1 MPKIKSL
8 LLFLL
13 SLLFISSFLFAQEKP
28 KTIIIPTGSIG
39 KIQKSRVLILEKA
52 LESKLD
58 DYFSIVPKEIFEEA
72 REQAF
77 DELEFDEC
85 TEDQCVIKIQEL
97 LQVENVFKMEL
108 TIEEGDTHVSLTWIN
123 QEKKRVE
130 ENFCV
135 DCNTKQ
141 LRKMIGGLVDKL
153 VGVKKEE
160 EKNKTDSTIKET
172 IPFGYT
178 LSLEYDSASTSINKL
193 LPSLTASNEIAISW
207 GILGVGLGFGEEEY
221 IGFRF
226 LSGSGK
232 TDSFYF
238 SSGNSIG
245 FADSVSVQITGIYY
259 APSYKEGWIYGF
271 AIENWQLALG
281 TSLGEQTIQKNVP
294 LVDGGY
300 QFFVKDFP
308 LNIKARWSTFG
319 IVYNVNLGWKFSVD

>member
-1 MPKIKSL
+1 MKTTS
-8 LLFLL
+8 LFLL

-28 KTIIIPTGSIG
+28 QTIIIPTGSIG

-58 DYFSIVPKEIFEEA
+58 DYFSIVSKENFEEA

-77 DELEFDEC
+77 EELEFDEC
-85 TEDQCVIKIQEL
+85 TEDQCIIKIQEI
-97 LQVENVFKMEL
+97 LQVKNAFKMEL

-300 QFFVKDFP
+300 QFFIKDYP

-319 IVYNVNLGWKFSVD
+319 IVYNVNLGWKFSVN

>member
-1 MPKIKSL
+1 VKQLLIILSIL
-8 LLFLL
+8 LLSFP
-13 SLLFISSFLFAQEKP
+13 LFGQSEKP

-58 DYFSIVPKEIFEEA
+58 DHFSIVPKEIFEEA
-72 REQAF
+72 KEEAF
-77 DELEFDEC
+77 KELEEDEC
-85 TEDQCVIKIQEL
+85 TEDQCVMKIQEI
-97 LQVENVFKMEL
+97 LQVENAFKMEL
-108 TIEEGDTHVSLTWIN
+108 TIEEGDTHVSLTWNN
-123 QEKKRVE
+123 QENKRVE

-160 EKNKTDSTIKET
+160 EKNKTDSAIKET

-193 LPSLTASNEIAISW
+193 LPSLSASNEIAISW

-226 LSGSGK
+226 L
-232 TDSFYF
+232 
-238 SSGNSIG
+238 
-245 FADSVSVQITGIYY
+245 
-259 APSYKEGWIYGF
+259 
-271 AIENWQLALG
+271 
-281 TSLGEQTIQKNVP
+281 
-294 LVDGGY
+294 
-300 QFFVKDFP
+300 
-308 LNIKARWSTFG
+308 R
-319 IVYNVNLGWKFSVD
+319 

>member
-1 MPKIKSL
+1 MKKTTL
-8 LLFLL
+8 LLL
-13 SLLFISSFLFAQEKP
+13 SLLFIPSLLFAQEKP
-28 KTIIIPTGSIG
+28 KAIIIKTGSIG

-52 LESKLD
+52 LDSKLD
-58 DYFSIVPKEIFEEA
+58 EYFSIVPKDLFEEA
-72 REQAF
+72 KEQAF
-77 DELEFDEC
+77 KELEFDEC
-85 TEDQCVIKIQEL
+85 TDDQCVVKIQEI
-97 LQVENVFKMEL
+97 LQVENAFKMEL
-108 TIEEGDTHVSLTWIN
+108 TIEGGDTHVSLTWNN
-123 QEKKRVE
+123 QEKKSVE

-153 VGVKKEE
+153 VGVKKDE
-160 EKNKTDSTIKET
+160 EKDKTNSTIKET

-193 LPSLTASNEIAISW
+193 LPSLSASNEIAISW

-238 SSGNSIG
+238 SSGSTIG
-245 FADSVSVQITGIYY
+245 LADSVSVQLTGIYY
-259 APSYKEGWIYGF
+259 APSYKKGWVYGVGL
-271 AIENWQLALG
+271 ENWQLDLG
-281 TSLGEQTIQKNVP
+281 TSLGKQTIQKNVP

-300 QFFVKDFP
+300 QFFFKDYP

-319 IVYNVNLGWKFSVD
+319 IVYNVNLGWKFSLN

>member
-1 MPKIKSL
+1 
-8 LLFLL
+8 
-13 SLLFISSFLFAQEKP
+13 
-28 KTIIIPTGSIG
+28 
-39 KIQKSRVLILEKA
+39 
-52 LESKLD
+52 
-58 DYFSIVPKEIFEEA
+58 
-72 REQAF
+72 
-77 DELEFDEC
+77 
-85 TEDQCVIKIQEL
+85 
-97 LQVENVFKMEL
+97 
-108 TIEEGDTHVSLTWIN
+108 
-123 QEKKRVE
+123 
-130 ENFCV
+130 
-135 DCNTKQ
+135 
-141 LRKMIGGLVDKL
+141 MIGGLVDKL
-153 VGVKKEE
+153 VGVKKKE

-178 LSLEYDSASTSINKL
+178 FSLEYDSASTSINKL

-238 SSGNSIG
+238 SSGDSIG
-245 FADSVSVQITGIYY
+245 LADSVSVQIAGIYY

-300 QFFVKDFP
+300 QFFIKDYP

-319 IVYNVNLGWKFSVD
+319 IVYNVNLGWKFSVN

>member
-1 MPKIKSL
+1 
-8 LLFLL
+8 
-13 SLLFISSFLFAQEKP
+13 
-28 KTIIIPTGSIG
+28 
-39 KIQKSRVLILEKA
+39 
-52 LESKLD
+52 
-58 DYFSIVPKEIFEEA
+58 
-72 REQAF
+72 
-77 DELEFDEC
+77 
-85 TEDQCVIKIQEL
+85 
-97 LQVENVFKMEL
+97 MEL

-300 QFFVKDFP
+300 QFFVKDYP

-319 IVYNVNLGWKFSVD
+319 IVYNVNLGWKFSVN

>member
-1 MPKIKSL
+1 MKTAS
-8 LLFLL
+8 LFLL
-13 SLLFISSFLFAQEKP
+13 SLLSISSLLFAQEKP

-39 KIQKSRVLILEKA
+39 EIQKSRVLILEKA

-58 DYFSIVPKEIFEEA
+58 DYFSIVSNENFEEA

-77 DELEFDEC
+77 EELEFDEC
-85 TEDQCVIKIQEL
+85 TDDQCVIKIQEI
-97 LQVENVFKMEL
+97 LQVKNAFKMEL
-108 TIEEGDTHVSLTWIN
+108 TIEEGDTHVSLTWN
-123 QEKKRVE
+123 NLEKKKVE
-130 ENFCV
+130 ENFCT

-153 VGVKKEE
+153 VGVKKVE
-160 EKNKTDSTIKET
+160 EKNKTDSAIKET

-193 LPSLTASNEIAISW
+193 LPSLSASNEIAISW

-245 FADSVSVQITGIYY
+245 LADSVSVQITGIYY

-271 AIENWQLALG
+271 ALENWQLALG

-300 QFFVKDFP
+300 QFFIKDYP

-319 IVYNVNLGWKFSVD
+319 IVYNVNLGWKFSVN

>member
-1 MPKIKSL
+1 MKTAS
-8 LLFLL
+8 LFLL
-13 SLLFISSFLFAQEKP
+13 SLLSISSLLFAQEKSEAL
-28 KTIIIPTGSIG
+28 IIKTGSIG

-52 LESKLD
+52 FESKLD
-58 DYFSIVPKEIFEEA
+58 EYFSIVTKELFEEA
-72 REQAF
+72 KDQAWK
-77 DELEFDEC
+77 ELEYDEC
-85 TEDQCVIKIQEL
+85 TDDKCVVKIQEI
-97 LQVENVFKMEL
+97 LQVENAFKMEL
-108 TIEEGDTHVSLTWIN
+108 TIEEGDTHVSLTWNN
-123 QEKKRVE
+123 QENKRVE

-153 VGVKKEE
+153 VGVKKDE
-160 EKNKTDSTIKET
+160 EKDKTNSTIKET

-193 LPSLTASNEIAISW
+193 LPSLSASNEIAISW

-238 SSGNSIG
+238 SSGSTIG
-245 FADSVSVQITGIYY
+245 LADSVSVQLTGIYY
-259 APSYKEGWIYGF
+259 APSYKKGWVYGVGL
-271 AIENWQLALG
+271 ENWQLDLG
-281 TSLGEQTIQKNVP
+281 TSLGKQTIQKNVP

-300 QFFVKDFP
+300 QFFFKDYP

-319 IVYNVNLGWKFSVD
+319 IVYNVNLGWKFSVN

>member
-1 MPKIKSL
+1 MKQLLIILSIL
-8 LLFLL
+8 LLH
-13 SLLFISSFLFAQEKP
+13 STLFGKSEKP
-28 KTIIIPTGSIG
+28 QTIIIPTGSVG
-39 KIQKSRVLILEKA
+39 KIKKSRVLILEKA

-58 DYFSIVPKEIFEEA
+58 DYFSIVSKENFEEA

-77 DELEFDEC
+77 EELEFDEC
-85 TEDQCVIKIQEL
+85 TEDQCIIKIQEI
-97 LQVENVFKMEL
+97 LQVKNAFKMEL
-108 TIEEGDTHVSLTWIN
+108 TIEEGDTHVSLTWN
-123 QEKKRVE
+123 NLEKKKVE
-130 ENFCV
+130 ENFCT

-207 GILGVGLGFGEEEY
+207 GILGIGLGFGEEEY

-238 SSGNSIG
+238 SSGDSIG

-271 AIENWQLALG
+271 ALENWQLAFG

-319 IVYNVNLGWKFSVD
+319 IVYNVNLGWKFSVN

>member
-1 MPKIKSL
+1 MKTTS
-8 LLFLL
+8 LFLL

-28 KTIIIPTGSIG
+28 QTIIIPTGSIG

-58 DYFSIVPKEIFEEA
+58 DHFSIVPKESFEEA
-72 REQAF
+72 KEQAF
-77 DELEFDEC
+77 KELEFDEC

-141 LRKMIGGLVDKL
+141 LRKTIGGLVDKL

-238 SSGNSIG
+238 SSGDSIG
-245 FADSVSVQITGIYY
+245 LADSVSVQITGIYY

-319 IVYNVNLGWKFSVD
+319 IVYNVNLGWKFSVN